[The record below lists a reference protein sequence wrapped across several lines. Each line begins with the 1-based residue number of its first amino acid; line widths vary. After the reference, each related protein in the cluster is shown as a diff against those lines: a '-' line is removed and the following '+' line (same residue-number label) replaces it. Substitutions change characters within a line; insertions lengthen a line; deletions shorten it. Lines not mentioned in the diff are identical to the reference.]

1 MINPPVTDHKHII
14 LTQAFSNNNSPPNKS
29 TNKEEEKIHVGET
42 ALHKDNILAPKSADG
57 CVTSELMISIDKAY
71 DNLTDD
77 YKLKRELKERH
88 SNRDKSTKDNSPPS
102 LKAAAASVCKASLPR
117 RRLPDGVMKSSGSN
131 HKITVYVKYEEQLKE
146 GCVDSDGK

>member
-1 MINPPVTDHKHII
+1 M
-14 LTQAFSNNNSPPNKS
+14 
-29 TNKEEEKIHVGET
+29 GET
-42 ALHKDNILAPKSADG
+42 ALHKDDILAPKSADG

-88 SNRDKSTKDNSPPS
+88 SKRDKDTTDNSPPS